1 MTHRSDIAVGF
12 HAVQSLLKTNP
23 GRARQLLVAKGR
35 HDQRLQKTIALAE
48 KADIEVQRVDSADLD
63 KLADSAKHQGVVLY
77 ADKARV
83 YDERWLFEL
92 LDNIDHQ
99 PLILVLDGLNDPH
112 NLGACLR
119 SADGAGVDAVIVPRD
134 KSCGLTPVVRKVA
147 CGAADTIPFVLV
159 TNLSRA
165 LEKLKDRG
173 IWVVGAAGE
182 AEQCVAQ
189 VDYNMPMAVVL
200 GSEDRGLRRL
210 TRECCDYLVSI
221 PMAGM
226 VASLNVSV
234 ATGIML
240 YEIMRQRSLGGNC
253 LGKGEV
259 GASGKGSAG

>member
-1 MTHRSDIAVGF
+1 MTHRSDLTVGF

-23 GRARQLLVAKGR
+23 ARAKQLLVAKGR
-35 HDQRLQKTIALAE
+35 NDQRLQKTIALAE
-48 KADIEVQRVDSADLD
+48 KAGIDVQRVDSAELD
-63 KLADSAKHQGVVLY
+63 KLADSSKHQGVVMY
-77 ADKARV
+77 ADRAKV
-83 YDERWLFEL
+83 YDESWLFEL
-92 LDNIDHQ
+92 LDNIDHD
-99 PLILVLDGLNDPH
+99 PLILVLDGLTDPH

-147 CGAADTIPFVLV
+147 CGAADTIPFILV

-165 LEKLKDRG
+165 LDKLKERG
-173 IWVVGAAGE
+173 IWIVGAAGE
-182 AEQCVAQ
+182 AESCIAQ
-189 VDYNMPMAVVL
+189 VDYNMPMAVVM

-240 YEIMRQRSLGGNC
+240 YEVMRQRALGGRV
-253 LGKGEV
+253 LESVK
-259 GASGKGSAG
+259 ASASSAGE